1 MPTADLCKALTV
13 GTREPHRKLLLQS
26 SRPVSVTS
34 NFRTLE
40 IPFSLNIAEVSCL
53 RVFLFAMTPG
63 LELGYGVHLV
73 LIAATVGD
81 AKSGI
86 RCNFHPFKPL
96 RDTP

>member
-1 MPTADLCKALTV
+1 
-13 GTREPHRKLLLQS
+13 
-26 SRPVSVTS
+26 
-34 NFRTLE
+34 
-40 IPFSLNIAEVSCL
+40 
-53 RVFLFAMTPG
+53 MTPG

-96 RDTP
+96 RDTPWIM